1 VAHRWRVIGAI
12 GSRLRLVMRQPAP
25 GGADEEPSGA
35 PEPSPDTPPA
45 EALPEIDFVAFTSDE
60 RLSGRVRL
68 DASRLSDMLNSH
80 DEYLLVDALAER
92 LPRGGSLV
100 VSEILLRRDELP
112 LVHVFGPRGD
122 RTLRIPTQ
130 QHRIVLRAGR
140 YLVSGRLHSGRGE
153 DPLAS
158 LRARRPM
165 VPLTYATIEYRRGR
179 DVVSAPSGT
188 IVVNREHVDWVR
200 EGVPLPG
207 GAEIPWVPTRR
218 HREAI
223 EDPVEVRFA
232 KVAEADLA

>member
-1 VAHRWRVIGAI
+1 
-12 GSRLRLVMRQPAP
+12 MRQPVP
-25 GGADEEPSGA
+25 GGADEEPSGV
-35 PEPSPDTPPA
+35 PEPSPEAPPA

-100 VSEILLRRDELP
+100 VSEILVRRGELP
-112 LVHVFGPRGD
+112 LVHAFGPRGD
-122 RTLRIPTQ
+122 RTRRIPTDR
-130 QHRIVLRAGR
+130 HRIVLRAGR

-165 VPLTYATIEYRRGR
+165 VPLTDATIEFRRGSE
-179 DVVSAPSGT
+179 VVQEPTGT

-200 EGVPLPG
+200 EGWPQPD
-207 GAEIPWVPTRR
+207 GAEVPWVPARR
-218 HREAI
+218 PGHDEA
-223 EDPVEVRFA
+223 PPQTVLEVRTA
-232 KVAEADLA
+232 G